1 MDKKTYF
8 QKNLLKSKINEI
20 SIKLKDKEILFN
32 DLTHKKNSMCNL
44 HIDLNNIDNTLLK
57 LESEK
62 LNCKKTISAL
72 TTTISDIK
80 NKIKEY
86 PDTIIENIK
95 KENNIL
101 YDEIERIEIER
112 IETLCIYQE
121 ELKKGYIDKECLL
134 NNITLYKEQ
143 ISYHNDYIDNLQIE
157 LHKSRKNTIE
167 QLKEN
172 KIKKNNLNNELKNYN
187 ETIIN
192 FKNKI
197 NELKQTNNEL
207 EKFKKLLI
215 DSEYNMEITNTELDN
230 YYTKFNINKQLT
242 INEKIDLIDNFIDGN
257 INDINYMNK
266 KMNKTETLNNTIINE
281 TKKDNSINNF
291 KIITYKDNYKIAK
304 EKKKNLQLELD
315 KLLEKYNNYENIVIY
330 SITNKFNDKIK
341 ELDYDIV
348 RAKDRFEIIKF
359 RLKNEEE
366 KNKIISEESIN
377 TIKIELSNNENR
389 IIKVSNQI
397 KELIKNKECY
407 QKITLELKQLSIEIQ
422 NYKNNIKHYETDLSS
437 LN

>member
-20 SIKLKDKEILFN
+20 GIKLKDKETLFN
-32 DLTHKKNSMCNL
+32 DLTHKKNSICNL

-72 TTTISDIK
+72 TTTISNIK
-80 NKIKEY
+80 TKIKEY

-101 YDEIERIEIER
+101 YDEIERIEIDR
-112 IETLCIYQE
+112 LETVCIHQE

-134 NNITLYKEQ
+134 NNITLHKEK

-197 NELKQTNNEL
+197 NELKQTNNDL

-215 DSEYNMEITNTELDN
+215 DSEYNIETTNIELDN

-242 INEKIDLIDNFIDGN
+242 INEKIDLIDNFMDGN

-281 TKKDNSINNF
+281 TNKDKSINNF

-315 KLLEKYNNYENIVIY
+315 KLLEKYNNYESIVIY

-366 KNKIISEESIN
+366 KNKIISEETIN

-389 IIKVSNQI
+389 IIKVSNEI

-407 QKITLELKQLSIEIQ
+407 QKITLEMKQLSIEIQ

>member
-8 QKNLLKSKINEI
+8 QKNLLNSKINEI
-20 SIKLKDKEILFN
+20 GIKLKDKETLFN
-32 DLTHKKNSMCNL
+32 DLTHKKNSICNL

-72 TTTISDIK
+72 TTTISNIK
-80 NKIKEY
+80 TKIKEY

-101 YDEIERIEIER
+101 YDEIERIEIDR
-112 IETLCIYQE
+112 LETVCIHQE

-134 NNITLYKEQ
+134 NNITLHKEK

-197 NELKQTNNEL
+197 NELKQTNNDL

-215 DSEYNMEITNTELDN
+215 DSEYNIETTNIELDN

-242 INEKIDLIDNFIDGN
+242 INEKIDLIDNFMDGN

-281 TKKDNSINNF
+281 TNKDKSINNF

-304 EKKKNLQLELD
+304 EKKQNLQLELD
-315 KLLEKYNNYENIVIY
+315 KLLEKYNNYESIVIY
-330 SITNKFNDKIK
+330 SITNKFNDKNK

-366 KNKIISEESIN
+366 KNKVISEETIN

-389 IIKVSNQI
+389 IIKVSNEI

-407 QKITLELKQLSIEIQ
+407 QKITLEMKQLSIEIQ

>member
-8 QKNLLKSKINEI
+8 QKNLLNSKINEI
-20 SIKLKDKEILFN
+20 GIKLKDKETLFN
-32 DLTHKKNSMCNL
+32 DLTHKKNSICNL

-62 LNCKKTISAL
+62 LNCKKTISDL
-72 TTTISDIK
+72 TTTISNIK
-80 NKIKEY
+80 TKIKEY

-101 YDEIERIEIER
+101 YDEIERIEIDR
-112 IETLCIYQE
+112 LETVCIHQE

-134 NNITLYKEQ
+134 NDITLHKEQ

-197 NELKQTNNEL
+197 NELKQTNNDL

-215 DSEYNMEITNTELDN
+215 DSEYNIETTNIELDN

-242 INEKIDLIDNFIDGN
+242 INEKIDLIDNFMDGN

-266 KMNKTETLNNTIINE
+266 KMNKTEMLNNTIINE
-281 TKKDNSINNF
+281 SNKDKSINNF

-304 EKKKNLQLELD
+304 EKKQNLQLELD
-315 KLLEKYNNYENIVIY
+315 KLLEKYNNYESIVIY
-330 SITNKFNDKIK
+330 SITNKFNDKNK

-366 KNKIISEESIN
+366 KNKVISEETIN
-377 TIKIELSNNENR
+377 TIKIELSNNENH
-389 IIKVSNQI
+389 IIKVSNEI

-407 QKITLELKQLSIEIQ
+407 QKITLEMKQLSIEIQ